1 MKRAL
6 LQRPLCALLSIFF
19 RRVQVT
25 GQDQVPAGPVIFI
38 LNHPNAL
45 VDPLILLCHT
55 RRPVSF
61 LAKEPL
67 FRMPLIGPIVRAMD
81 SIPVYRRMDQAD
93 TARNAATFAAA
104 RELLSRGGSLALFPE
119 GTSHS
124 DPRLKP
130 FRTGAA
136 RIALGARVPGLV
148 IVPAGLFYT
157 AKSRFRSQVLLCFG
171 PAVEVPPTEIGP
183 DGESPAEAV
192 REFTVGLE
200 RSLGELT
207 LQADGHL
214 ALALAESAERILR
227 SAGDGDREL
236 ASRLQ
241 IRRRLLE
248 GYAQLKLT
256 APHRLEQIIRRVGAW
271 QARLDAAGL
280 TPELLPAEGYTAE
293 TVVRFTAPRVATL
306 LGLFPLA
313 LIGTLIHLL
322 PWVVVDLTG
331 RRVSRRNLDLVSTV
345 KILAGL
351 VLYPFTWA
359 LLAWLATRRWGL
371 PAGLPILLLIPVSG
385 FVALLFS
392 EDLRRLL
399 KGGRGL
405 LLALTGK
412 RRFLRLVAER
422 QAIRDDLVKLAGE
435 LKLDQSATRRD
446 PAVPLR

>member
-1 MKRAL
+1 VKRAL
-6 LQRPLCALLSIFF
+6 LQRPLCALLRIFF

-25 GQDQVPAGPVIFI
+25 GQDQVTPGPVIFI

-45 VDPLILLCHT
+45 IDPLILLCHT

-67 FRMPLIGPIVRAMD
+67 FRLPFIGRIVRAMD

-93 TARNAATFAAA
+93 TARNTATFAAA

-157 AKSRFRSQVLLCFG
+157 AKSRFRSQALLCFG
-171 PAVEVPPTEIGP
+171 PAVEVPETETGP
-183 DGESPAEAV
+183 DGESPAEPV
-192 REFTVGLE
+192 REFTAELE

-207 LQADGHL
+207 LQADGHH
-214 ALALAESAERILR
+214 ALALAESAERILL

-248 GYAQLKLT
+248 GYSQLKLT
-256 APHRLEQIIRRVGAW
+256 APHRLEEISRRVGAW

-293 TVVRFTAPRVATL
+293 TVVRFTAPRLATL
-306 LGLFPLA
+306 LGLLPLA
-313 LIGTLIHLL
+313 LLGTLIHLV
-322 PWVVVDLTG
+322 PWVVVDLIG
-331 RRVSRRNLDLVSTV
+331 RRVRRSNLDLVSTV

-351 VLYPFTWA
+351 VLYPLTWA
-359 LLAWLATRRWGL
+359 LLAWLTTRRWGL
-371 PAGLPILLLIPVSG
+371 PAGLLILLLIPVSG

-405 LLALTGK
+405 LFALTGK

-422 QAIRDDLVKLAGE
+422 RAIRDDLVKLAEE
-435 LKLDQSATRRD
+435 LKLDQPATRRD
-446 PAVPLR
+446 PAVPLH

>member
-1 MKRAL
+1 VKRAL
-6 LQRPLCALLSIFF
+6 LQRPLCALLRIFF

-25 GQDQVPAGPVIFI
+25 GQSHVPAGPVIFI

-45 VDPLILLCHT
+45 IDPLILLCHT

-67 FRMPLIGPIVRAMD
+67 FRLPFIGQIVRAMD

-130 FRTGAA
+130 FRTGVA

-157 AKSRFRSQVLLCFG
+157 AKSRFRSQALLCFG
-171 PAVEVPPTEIGP
+171 PPVEVPETESGP
-183 DGESPAEAV
+183 DGESPTEPV
-192 REFTVGLE
+192 REFTAELE

-207 LQADGHL
+207 LQADGHH
-214 ALALAESAERILR
+214 ALALAESAERILL

-236 ASRLQ
+236 GSRLQ

-248 GYAQLKLT
+248 GYSQLKLT
-256 APHRLEQIIRRVGAW
+256 APERLEAISRRVGAW
-271 QARLDAAGL
+271 QARLDALGL
-280 TPELLPAEGYTAE
+280 TPELLPAGGYTAE
-293 TVVRFTAPRVATL
+293 TVVRFTAPRLATL

-313 LIGTLIHLL
+313 LLGTLIHLV
-322 PWVVVDLTG
+322 PWVVVDLIG
-331 RRVSRRNLDLVSTV
+331 RRVRRSNLDLVSTV

-351 VLYPFTWA
+351 VLYPLTWA
-359 LLAWLATRRWGL
+359 LLAWLTTRRWGL
-371 PAGLPILLLIPVSG
+371 PAGLLILLLIPVSG

-405 LLALTGK
+405 LFAITGK

-422 QAIRDDLVKLAGE
+422 QAIRDDLVKLAEE
-435 LKLDQSATRRD
+435 LKLDRPATRPD
-446 PAVPLR
+446 PVVPLH

>member
-6 LQRPLCALLSIFF
+6 LQRPLCALLRIFF

-25 GQDQVPAGPVIFI
+25 GQDHVPAGPVIFI

-45 VDPLILLCHT
+45 IDPLILLCHT

-67 FRMPLIGPIVRAMD
+67 FRMPFIGRIVRAMD

-171 PAVEVPPTEIGP
+171 PPVEVPETETGP
-183 DGESPAEAV
+183 DGESPAEPV
-192 REFTVGLE
+192 REFTAELE
-200 RSLGELT
+200 RSLGRLT
-207 LQADGHL
+207 LQAEGHH

-241 IRRRLLE
+241 SRRRLLE
-248 GYAQLKLT
+248 GYARLRLT
-256 APHRLEQIIRRVGAW
+256 APERLEEISRRVGAW

-280 TPELLPAEGYTAE
+280 TPELLPAGGYTAG
-293 TVVRFTAPRVATL
+293 TVVRFTAPRLATL

-313 LIGTLIHLL
+313 LLGTLIHLV
-322 PWVVVDLTG
+322 PWVVVDRIG
-331 RRVSRRNLDLVSTV
+331 RRVRRSNLDLVSTV

-351 VLYPFTWA
+351 VLYPLTWV

-371 PAGLPILLLIPVSG
+371 PAGLLILLLIPVSG

-405 LLALTGK
+405 LFALTGK

-422 QAIRDDLVKLAGE
+422 QAIRDDLVKLAEE

-446 PAVPLR
+446 PAVPLH

>member
-6 LQRPLCALLSIFF
+6 LQRPLCALLRIFF

-25 GQDQVPAGPVIFI
+25 GQDQVPPGPVIFI

-45 VDPLILLCHT
+45 IDPLVLLCHT

-67 FRMPLIGPIVRAMD
+67 FRLPFIGRIVRAMD

-157 AKSRFRSQVLLCFG
+157 AKSRFRSQALLCFG
-171 PAVEVPPTEIGP
+171 PAVEVPETATGP
-183 DGESPAEAV
+183 DGESPAEPV
-192 REFTVGLE
+192 REFTAELE

-207 LQADGHL
+207 LQADGHH
-214 ALALAESAERILR
+214 ALALAESAERILL
-227 SAGDGDREL
+227 SDGDGDRKL
-236 ASRLQ
+236 ANRLQ

-248 GYAQLKLT
+248 GYSQLKLT
-256 APHRLEQIIRRVGAW
+256 APHRLEEISRRVGAW

-293 TVVRFTAPRVATL
+293 TVVRFTAPRLATL

-313 LIGTLIHLL
+313 LLGTLIHLV
-322 PWVVVDLTG
+322 PWVVVDLIG
-331 RRVSRRNLDLVSTV
+331 RRVRRSNLDLVSTV

-351 VLYPFTWA
+351 VLYPLTWA
-359 LLAWLATRRWGL
+359 LLAWLTTRQWGL
-371 PAGLPILLLIPVSG
+371 PAGLLILLLIPVTG
-385 FVALLFS
+385 FIALLFS

-405 LLALTGK
+405 VFALTGK

-422 QAIRDDLVKLAGE
+422 QAIRDDLVQLAEE
-435 LKLDQSATRRD
+435 LKLDQPPTRRD
-446 PAVPLR
+446 PAVPLH